1 MKLEKQPTASVT
13 VTVGGESG
21 EVTVDTDS
29 VTTGSQQTLTFT
41 TTDWDTAQMVTVSA
55 GQDDDSIDDT
65 ATLSHTASGG
75 GYGSVT
81 GNVSVT
87 VDDDDMRGVT
97 LSESSLTVLEGATG
111 NNMLEGA
118 AGNNL
123 SSIGTYLVG
132 TPFESYIGTYIG
144 TYTVVLDS
152 EPTGNVSITVGGTA
166 GTDVTV
172 DTRSR
177 AQGIQNTLTFTPTT
191 WNTAQTVTVTAAT
204 DTDTTSDPVVT
215 LTHDVTGADYGSVT
229 AGSVA
234 VTIIEKDAATFSV
247 SGPATVAEDAG
258 TATYTVLL
266 SAEPGSDVTVDYTTS
281 DGTATAGSDYT
292 ATSGTLT
299 FTTTSWDTAQTVAV
313 TIAND
318 SVDESNETFTFT
330 LSDAATGS
338 ALSASPSVTTTIT
351 DDDTRGVTRGVT
363 LSESSLTV
371 LEGATGTYTVV
382 LDSEPTG
389 NVTVTVGGESGEV
402 TVDTGSVGS
411 QKTLTFTTTDW
422 DTAQTVTVS
431 AGQDDDSIDDTATL
445 SHTAS
450 GGGYGSV
457 TGNVSVTV
465 DDDDTPALTF
475 TPTALTVDEGASAAY
490 TVALATQPSATVT
503 VTVAGTAST
512 DVTVDT
518 NGATPG
524 NQSTLT
530 FTRTDWDDPQTVTV
544 AAGQD
549 ADTTDDTVT
558 LAHGA
563 SGGGYASVTGR
574 LAVTVI
580 DDEGPPSPVTNLQV
594 TPGNGSLVVRWTA
607 ASHAP
612 SGYSVR
618 WRERRSDSTLSA
630 VSTVTG
636 TSYTIPGLTNGT
648 TYVVRLD
655 TRNAADTGVEPG
667 THVSET
673 GTPRPPLAAPV
684 MVVTV
689 LAERIELRWDA
700 VDHAEEYELGY
711 REQPAQATDEW
722 PVDESKRW
730 VGPERALAL
739 RNLEPGQVYEIR
751 VRALP
756 ASDGAYSPSPWSEQ
770 SAALAS
776 LEATAGLDALPTVGA
791 AATLTGSAS
800 GGQEPYG
807 YAWTVTGEPTG
818 SAVTLTGAETAGPS
832 FTPTHVGTYT
842 LRVTVTDGAGTT
854 ATAEV
859 SAEAGHPGAATDLAA
874 RSGNGALAVS
884 WTAAARAPHGYRVR
898 WRARGPTGLNE
909 GVVVRGTSRR
919 IEDLANGTTYIV
931 RVDTVNAADDGL
943 ASGTRVTTTGTP
955 RASASATAGLD
966 ALPTVGAAATL
977 TGSAS
982 GGQEPYG
989 YAWTVTGEPT
999 GSAVTLTGAETA
1011 GPSFTPTHVG
1021 TYTLRVTVTDGAGTT
1036 ATAEVSAEAGHP
1048 GAATGLTAR
1057 SGNGALAVSWTAAA
1071 RAPHGYRVRWRAR
1084 GPTGLNEGVVVRG
1097 TGHRIESLANG
1108 TTYIVRVDT
1117 VNAADDGL
1125 ASGTRVTTT
1134 GTPRASGSASAGLPT
1149 VDVHDAQGDEGDA
1162 LAFRITLSQA
1172 AGHTVAVRWRT
1183 EAGTAQAGADFA
1195 SAEGSETFEP
1205 GETARTVKV
1214 QTHDDTHDDPGETF
1228 RVLLTDVQGAVV
1240 GDGEAVGTIRNR
1252 DALPEAWL
1260 AHFGRAVAEQ
1270 ALDGVAQR
1278 LAADRTQGTQGT
1290 LAGAPIGD
1298 GGAWSEERTGSLF
1311 SDAPTALG
1319 DWSEAGLS
1327 LGDERTMTVAEAL
1340 AASRFT
1346 LTGERDEAGASVAL
1360 WGRGAQSR
1368 FDARAGATDLD
1379 GTLMTGL
1386 LGADYGGEDWLGGV
1400 ALVWSDGEGGYR
1412 EPGAGSGE
1420 LEASLGAVIPYASLR
1435 ASERLGLWGAAGYG
1449 AGTMTLTP
1457 EGGTATQADLDWS
1470 MVAAGLRGE
1479 LLAPRGASGLT
1490 LALVSDA
1497 LWAQTD
1503 SARVEA
1509 VGSGSSLAG
1518 SESEVTRLRLGL
1530 EGRWAV
1536 SLEAGGSVAPRV
1548 EAGVRH
1554 DGGDAGSGV
1563 GVELGGGV
1571 TWEVPRLGLSL
1582 DLAGRTLLAHES
1594 DGRRERGLSATVGY
1608 DARPGSERGLSL
1620 TLRQE
1625 TGGRA
1630 EGGLDA
1636 LLAPESLDGGLGAAE
1651 VPSRWTAEAAY
1662 GLPVFGGRL
1671 TASPTIGVGLSGP
1684 AHDYSLGWRLAP
1696 AANPSGFSVGIKATR
1711 QQSDDTAP
1719 AHGIELELGARW

>member
-1 MKLEKQPTASVT
+1 MVRWSAVANA
-13 VTVGGESG
+13 VGY
-21 EVTVDTDS
+21 
-29 VTTGSQQTLTFT
+29 
-41 TTDWDTAQMVTVSA
+41 
-55 GQDDDSIDDT
+55 T
-65 ATLSHTASGG
+65 ATAAASGG
-75 GYGSVT
+75 AAVT
-81 GNVSVT
+81 GAVVAT
-87 VDDDDMRGVT
+87 ET
-97 LSESSLTVLEGATG
+97 GAEATFTG
-111 NNMLEGA
+111 L
-118 AGNNL
+118 
-123 SSIGTYLVG
+123 
-132 TPFESYIGTYIG
+132 
-144 TYTVVLDS
+144 
-152 EPTGNVSITVGGTA
+152 TA
-166 GTDVTV
+166 GT
-172 DTRSR
+172 
-177 AQGIQNTLTFTPTT
+177 AY
-191 WNTAQTVTVTAAT
+191 TVTVTARGGASYADSQATLSVTTLSVLATPVVSLGAGNGALTARWAAVPGASGYAVQYRRSGVTAWTDGTDDTSPAAIAGLTNGQAYEVRVRALAGSSSTTHVDGAWSEAVEGTPAT
-204 DTDTTSDPVVT
+204 DTAPTFGDKSVAAQRWTVDAPVNLALPEASGGNGTLRYALSPALPAGVT
-215 LTHDVTGADYGSVT
+215 LT
-229 AGSVA
+229 
-234 VTIIEKDAATFSV
+234 AATRTI
-247 SGPATVAEDAG
+247 GGAPTTAAG
-258 TATYTVLL
+258 AATYTWTV
-266 SAEPGSDVTVDYTTS
+266 SDGDTNTASSDAASLTFEVTVGKATLAAPTNLAVKPGTLTS
-281 DGTATAGSDYT
+281 TGFTVQWDAVASASDYT
-292 ATSGTLT
+292 ATATSSGGTAVSGAVT
-299 FTTTSWDTAQTVAV
+299 RTEAAFTGLSVGTAYTVSVTATGNASYADGPAQT
-313 TIAND
+313 
-318 SVDESNETFTFT
+318 
-330 LSDAATGS
+330 L
-338 ALSASPSVTTTIT
+338 SVTTSRTT
-351 DDDTRGVTRGVT
+351 APTR
-363 LSESSLTV
+363 
-371 LEGATGTYTVV
+371 AT
-382 LDSEPTG
+382 S
-389 NVTVTVGGESGEV
+389 
-402 TVDTGSVGS
+402 
-411 QKTLTFTTTDW
+411 
-422 DTAQTVTVS
+422 
-431 AGQDDDSIDDTATL
+431 
-445 SHTAS
+445 
-450 GGGYGSV
+450 
-457 TGNVSVTV
+457 
-465 DDDDTPALTF
+465 
-475 TPTALTVDEGASAAY
+475 
-490 TVALATQPSATVT
+490 
-503 VTVAGTAST
+503 
-512 DVTVDT
+512 
-518 NGATPG
+518 
-524 NQSTLT
+524 
-530 FTRTDWDDPQTVTV
+530 
-544 AAGQD
+544 
-549 ADTTDDTVT
+549 
-558 LAHGA
+558 
-563 SGGGYASVTGR
+563 
-574 LAVTVI
+574 
-580 DDEGPPSPVTNLQV
+580 LQV
-594 TPGNGSLVVRWTA
+594 RSGNGSLSVSWTA

-730 VGPERALAL
+730 VGPERALYL
-739 RNLEPGQVYEIR
+739 QNLKSGQVYEIR

-756 ASDGAYSPSPWSEQ
+756 ASDAAYSPSPWSEQ

-859 SAEAGHPGAATDLAA
+859 SAEAGHPGAATGLAA

-919 IEDLANGTTYIV
+919 IE
-931 RVDTVNAADDGL
+931 
-943 ASGTRVTTTGTP
+943 
-955 RASASATAGLD
+955 
-966 ALPTVGAAATL
+966 
-977 TGSAS
+977 
-982 GGQEPYG
+982 
-989 YAWTVTGEPT
+989 
-999 GSAVTLTGAETA
+999 
-1011 GPSFTPTHVG
+1011 
-1021 TYTLRVTVTDGAGTT
+1021 
-1036 ATAEVSAEAGHP
+1036 
-1048 GAATGLTAR
+1048 
-1057 SGNGALAVSWTAAA
+1057 
-1071 RAPHGYRVRWRAR
+1071 
-1084 GPTGLNEGVVVRG
+1084 
-1097 TGHRIESLANG
+1097 SLANG
-1108 TTYIVRVDT
+1108 TTYVVRVDT

-1149 VDVHDAQGDEGDA
+1149 VGVHDAQGDEGDA

-1172 AGHTVAVRWRT
+1172 AGHTVTVRWRT

-1195 SAEGSETFEP
+1195 SAQGSETFEP
-1205 GETARTVKV
+1205 GETTRTVAV

-1260 AHFGRAVAEQ
+1260 AHFGRTVAEQ

-1298 GGAWSEERTGSLF
+1298 GGAWSEERTGSDVAGL
-1311 SDAPTALG
+1311 PTALG
-1319 DWSEAGLS
+1319 DWNEEGLS
-1327 LGDERTMTVAEAL
+1327 LGDERTMTVGEAL
-1340 AASRFT
+1340 AASHFT

-1386 LGADYGGEDWLGGV
+1386 LGADYGGEDWLGGI
-1400 ALVWSDGEGGYR
+1400 ALAWSDGEGGYR

-1420 LEASLGAVIPYASLR
+1420 LEASLGAVIPYASLQ

-1479 LLAPRGASGLT
+1479 LLAPRGAPGLT

-1582 DLAGRTLLAHES
+1582 DLAGRTLLAHEA

-1636 LLAPESLDGGLGAAE
+1636 LFAPEPLDGGLGAAE

-1671 TASPTIGVGLSGP
+1671 TASPTVGVGLSGP

>member
-1 MKLEKQPTASVT
+1 MAI
-13 VTVGGESG
+13 
-21 EVTVDTDS
+21 
-29 VTTGSQQTLTFT
+29 
-41 TTDWDTAQMVTVSA
+41 WD
-55 GQDDDSIDDT
+55 
-65 ATLSHTASGG
+65 
-75 GYGSVT
+75 
-81 GNVSVT
+81 
-87 VDDDDMRGVT
+87 
-97 LSESSLTVLEGATG
+97 
-111 NNMLEGA
+111 
-118 AGNNL
+118 
-123 SSIGTYLVG
+123 
-132 TPFESYIGTYIG
+132 
-144 TYTVVLDS
+144 
-152 EPTGNVSITVGGTA
+152 
-166 GTDVTV
+166 
-172 DTRSR
+172 
-177 AQGIQNTLTFTPTT
+177 
-191 WNTAQTVTVTAAT
+191 
-204 DTDTTSDPVVT
+204 
-215 LTHDVTGADYGSVT
+215 
-229 AGSVA
+229 
-234 VTIIEKDAATFSV
+234 
-247 SGPATVAEDAG
+247 
-258 TATYTVLL
+258 
-266 SAEPGSDVTVDYTTS
+266 
-281 DGTATAGSDYT
+281 
-292 ATSGTLT
+292 
-299 FTTTSWDTAQTVAV
+299 
-313 TIAND
+313 D
-318 SVDESNETFTFT
+318 SVDESDETFTFT
-330 LSDAATGS
+330 LSSPGTGS
-338 ALSASPSVTTTIT
+338 LLSESASATTTIT
-351 DDDTRGVTRGVT
+351 DDDTRGVTLSATT
-363 LSESSLTV
+363 LAV
-371 LEGATGTYTVV
+371 DEGSTGTYTVV

-389 NVTVTVGGESGEV
+389 SVTVTVGGA
-402 TVDTGSVGS
+402 TGDVSAS
-411 QKTLTFTTTDW
+411 PTSLTFTTTSW
-422 DTAQTVTVS
+422 STAQTVTV
-431 AGQDDDSIDDTATL
+431 AAAADDDAVADTAVALTHAL
-445 SHTAS
+445 TGADYASETA
-450 GGGYGSV
+450 GSV
-457 TGNVSVTV
+457 TVTV
-465 DDDDTPALTF
+465 TEDDDAPLTKVTNLQLSPGDGSLSVSWAAASVAPNGYSVRWREQAAHPRTLTARNEVSGTAFTISGLTNGTLYFVRVDTYNAAGDGIERGTKVSTTGTPVAGPSLSYPTP
-475 TPTALTVDEGASAAY
+475 PTALTVGARITPLAATASHFTGGARIVY
-490 TVALATQPSATVT
+490 TVSPDLPAGLTLDSATGAIAGAPSTASPNAVTVT
-503 VTVAGTAST
+503 VTATAGSETATAALTFPAVGKATLAQPTGLAPKPDSKTKTGFAVLWNAVTNAASYTAKAVAGTTTVDGEVSGSGATREATFTGLAVNTEYAVSVVAKGDANYADSTAATLGVSTAANQTPSITDITGRTATFGTNLLVDVDATDADAGDTLQYKAASSDANVAT
-512 DVTVDT
+512 VSPTAPTSHGGGSRVTVT
-518 NGATPG
+518 PVGAGTA
-524 NQSTLT
+524 TI
-530 FTRTDWDDPQTVTV
+530 TVTV
-544 AAGQD
+544 NDGTVDATETFIVAVSRAALGKPTVTVTAQDAKLTATWANVANAAGYEVQYKESDEATWQD
-549 ADTTDDTVT
+549 
-558 LAHGA
+558 
-563 SGGGYASVTGR
+563 SSV
-574 LAVTVI
+574 
-580 DDEGPPSPVTNLQV
+580 DPSPADITGLTNGEEYDVRVRAKAAAGSTTHVDGAWSDIGKGTPEATPPTKVTNLQV
-594 TPGNGSLVVRWTA
+594 SPLDGSLSVSWTA
-607 ASHAP
+607 ASVAP
-612 SGYSVR
+612 NGYSVR
-618 WRERRSDSTLSA
+618 WRERGPGNALSP
-630 VSTVTG
+630 VNDVDG
-636 TSYTIPGLTNGT
+636 TSFTIPDLTNGT
-648 TYVVRLD
+648 TYVVRVE
-655 TRNAADTGVEPG
+655 TRNAADDGVQDG
-667 THVSET
+667 TVVTET
-673 GTPRPPLAAPV
+673 GTPRLSLAAPV
-684 MVVTV
+684 VVLTG
-689 LAERIELRWDA
+689 LAERIEVNWDA

-730 VGPERALAL
+730 VGPERTLAL
-739 RNLEPGQVYEIR
+739 RNLEPGQVYEVR

-756 ASDGAYSPSPWSEQ
+756 ASDGAYSPSPWSEVQ
-770 SAALAS
+770 SSAALAPP
-776 LEATAGLDALPTVGA
+776 LQATAQLDALPTVGA
-791 AATLTGSAS
+791 AVALTGSAS

-807 YAWTVTGEPTG
+807 YAWTVTGEP
-818 SAVTLTGAETAGPS
+818 E
-832 FTPTHVGTYT
+832 
-842 LRVTVTDGAGTT
+842 
-854 ATAEV
+854 
-859 SAEAGHPGAATDLAA
+859 
-874 RSGNGALAVS
+874 
-884 WTAAARAPHGYRVR
+884 
-898 WRARGPTGLNE
+898 
-909 GVVVRGTSRR
+909 
-919 IEDLANGTTYIV
+919 
-931 RVDTVNAADDGL
+931 
-943 ASGTRVTTTGTP
+943 
-955 RASASATAGLD
+955 
-966 ALPTVGAAATL
+966 
-977 TGSAS
+977 
-982 GGQEPYG
+982 
-989 YAWTVTGEPT
+989 

-1048 GAATGLTAR
+1048 GAATGLAAR

-1097 TGHRIESLANG
+1097 TSRRIESLANG
-1108 TTYIVRVDT
+1108 TTYVVRVDT
-1117 VNAADDGL
+1117 VNATNDGL

-1149 VDVHDAQGDEGDA
+1149 VGVHDAQGDEGDA

-1172 AGHTVAVRWRT
+1172 AGHTVTVRWRT
-1183 EAGTAQAGADFA
+1183 EAGTAQAGEDFA
-1195 SAEGSETFEP
+1195 SAQGSETFEP
-1205 GETARTVKV
+1205 GETARTVEV
-1214 QTHDDTHDDPGETF
+1214 QTLDDAHDDPGETF

-1319 DWSEAGLS
+1319 DWSEEGLS
-1327 LGDERTMTVAEAL
+1327 LGGERTMTVAEAL
-1340 AASRFT
+1340 AASHFT

-1400 ALVWSDGEGGYR
+1400 ALAWSDGEGGYR

-1420 LEASLGAVIPYASLR
+1420 LEASLGAVIPYASLK

-1636 LLAPESLDGGLGAAE
+1636 LLAPEPLDGGLGAAE

-1671 TASPTIGVGLSGP
+1671 TASPTVGVGLSGP

-1696 AANPSGFSVGIKATR
+1696 AASPSGFSVGVKATR
-1711 QQSDDTAP
+1711 RQSDDTAP
-1719 AHGIELELGARW
+1719 AHGIELKVGARW